1 MFFGFCD
8 KDKTYINIKD
18 VVYFR
23 KGSFSIIIGIKS
35 GKELALDYDDSD
47 YRNGDY
53 YRLTCKYG
61 YSEDK

>member
-8 KDKTYINIKD
+8 KDKTYIDIKD

-35 GKELALDYDDSD
+35 GKELTLDYDDSD
-47 YRNGDY
+47 YRNHDY
-53 YRLTCKYG
+53 DRLIYKYG
-61 YSEDK
+61 YLEEE